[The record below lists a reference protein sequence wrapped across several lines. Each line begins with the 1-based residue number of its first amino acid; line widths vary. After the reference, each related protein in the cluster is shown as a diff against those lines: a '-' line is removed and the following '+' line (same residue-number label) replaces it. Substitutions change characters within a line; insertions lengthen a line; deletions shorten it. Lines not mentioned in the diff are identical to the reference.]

1 MENMKI
7 LLKEQD
13 TIKII
18 TSTFE
23 RESNRLSSNKKNV
36 ITENKMSI
44 NMLGSRLNT
53 TKKRGVEI

>member
-23 RESNRLSSNKKNV
+23 RESNRLSSNKKKCDHRKQNV
-36 ITENKMSI
+36 NKYVRQQI
-44 NMLGSRLNT
+44 
-53 TKKRGVEI
+53 KHH